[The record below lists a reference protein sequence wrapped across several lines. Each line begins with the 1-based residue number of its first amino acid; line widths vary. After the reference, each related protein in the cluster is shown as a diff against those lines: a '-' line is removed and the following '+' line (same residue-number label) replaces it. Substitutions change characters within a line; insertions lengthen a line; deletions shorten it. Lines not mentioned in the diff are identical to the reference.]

1 MIITHL
7 QSEVNHLIFLYF
19 TTIGVLQRDADSPE
33 IDKIKEDLLNEVK
46 KCLERTKKYSEM
58 NIKEVKVSDKL
69 EFTLNYAKDYLSEG
83 YEFLD
88 WLIE

>member
-33 IDKIKEDLLNEVK
+33 IDKIKEDLHHEVK

-58 NIKEVKVSDKL
+58 NIKEVKISDKL